1 MKMKKTMKKLT
12 LLFGGIALVA
22 AAMLLPYSGK
32 ASIIGTAHDF
42 SINTN
47 YWVGG
52 VAGGD
57 FAVAHSS
64 TNVCGECHTIHH
76 AQSAA
81 NGPLFIHSPSA
92 NIGSFKTYDK
102 AGSGTFPSTLGITLG
117 SGSLACLSCHDGSVA
132 INSQTSASG
141 VVSYVGT
148 TNGTTVFINPNDI
161 VTEGAQGNDLTHMHP
176 IGVNYDAAYAAL
188 PGKLFL
194 EANTFN
200 APGNPSVGS
209 VLENHQVECATCHDI
224 HATIGAAAG
233 KTTGIYTIA
242 SGQALCLG
250 CHNK

>member
-1 MKMKKTMKKLT
+1 MKKLT
-12 LLFGGIALVA
+12 LIFGGLALGA

-32 ASIIGTAHDF
+32 ASIIGSQHDF
-42 SINTN
+42 TLNTN

-57 FAVAHSS
+57 WAVSRSS

-81 NGPLFIHSPSA
+81 NGPLFIHTPSA
-92 NIGSFKTYDK
+92 NIGSFKTYDQ
-102 AGSGTFPSTLGITLG
+102 AGSATFPSTLGITLG
-117 SGSLACLSCHDGSVA
+117 PGSLACLSCHDGSVA
-132 INSQTSASG
+132 VNSTTDASG
-141 VVSYVGT
+141 NVTYKGT
-148 TNGTTVFINPNDI
+148 TNGTTIFIKSSAI

-188 PGKLFL
+188 PGQLQL
-194 EANTFN
+194 EANTFV
-200 APGNPSVGS
+200 ASGNPSVGS
-209 VLENHQVECATCHDI
+209 VLKNHQVECSTCHDI
-224 HATIGAAAG
+224 HRTIGG
-233 KTTGIYTIA
+233 STTSGIYTIA